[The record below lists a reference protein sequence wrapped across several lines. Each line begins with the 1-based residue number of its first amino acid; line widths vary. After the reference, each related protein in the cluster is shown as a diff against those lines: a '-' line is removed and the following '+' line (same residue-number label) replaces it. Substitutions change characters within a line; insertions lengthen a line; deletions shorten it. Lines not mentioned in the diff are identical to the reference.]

1 MTVISAKADC
11 VYILPSDYTPLAKYL
26 WSIYHML
33 ITELAT
39 AKIGKNFTVYSLAT
53 MDLESFLEK
62 SNKYSEIIFKYFII
76 KLAQALANESRYP
89 SDLNR
94 CEL

>member
-11 VYILPSDYTPLAKYL
+11 VYFLPSDYMPLAKYL

-33 ITELAT
+33 ITELGT
-39 AKIGKNFTVYSLAT
+39 VKIHKNFTVYSLAT
-53 MDLESFLEK
+53 MDLESFLKK
-62 SNKYSEIIFKYFII
+62 SNTYSEMIFKYFII
-76 KLAQALANESRYP
+76 KLAQAPANESRYP

-94 CEL
+94 RQL